1 MLHRK
6 FVAKCVYNQQENLKI
21 MIKIS
26 NKFRFYG
33 IACKRYAPNYLC
45 KIKIIWHRL
54 NELSKMH

>member
-21 MIKIS
+21 MIKIA

-45 KIKIIWHRL
+45 KIKII
-54 NELSKMH
+54 